1 MADFSAADVDQVRR
15 LFNPRSI
22 ALIGA
27 TDKSRWSWSIFGNLA
42 LHGFAG
48 PVYLVN
54 PRGVPVHGQQ
64 SHARIADLPEPV
76 DLAFVMV
83 PTSAVLGVLAEVAD
97 AGIPSVVLLTSGFA
111 EVGEEGAELE
121 RQVVDLARRRGL
133 TILGPN
139 GNGFINAAARITP
152 YGLPIDDPLLGGPVG
167 VVLQSGALASSVLTF
182 AQTRNVGVSLL
193 VSMGNESM
201 VSMTDVMRYLID
213 DDATRVIALF
223 VESVRRPDEFIALA
237 REALAKGKP
246 IVAIK
251 VGRSQAGAR
260 VARAHTG
267 SLVGDDAVVDA
278 VFSQHG
284 VIRVDCLE
292 DLIITA
298 GLLAATGP
306 LPGNRFGF
314 VTASGGA
321 SEIIAD
327 RAEDEGIEIPEFAPE
342 TVERLRRVVPEFAAT
357 QNPVDV
363 TGYILVDRNLLRNAL
378 TATRDDPSLDA
389 LVVVTDLPRSL
400 PADPTLIIDGLR
412 QTGELIRRSAKP
424 IVVMG
429 NTLTDITP
437 VGREVAG
444 QTGFPGVLGGIHHGL
459 TALGRAVRWSQ
470 VHRAAL
476 SAVPAVPAAVASP
489 LTVPDEPG
497 ASWSEYRASAF
508 VAEHGIPVVP
518 SVLATDPVAAA
529 EAANALGYPVVV
541 KLAADEIEHKS
552 DIGGVKVGLRDPA
565 EVMAAYADVV
575 SAGREAGA
583 DVQGALVQPQRSGG
597 IELLVGIVTDPVW
610 GQVLAVGLGGVW
622 VEILRDTAVRVL
634 PVDRDQIRQAL
645 RSLRGAQLFDG
656 PRGTEK
662 ADLDAVADAIAAAAA
677 LAGRLGDRLEALEI
691 NPLLVR
697 GSQVEALDTLITW
710 RKIESKSLYRTDRDS
725 ARLATRAF
733 AVGRRPG
740 R

>member
-1 MADFSAADVDQVRR
+1 MAAPNGPAVNETAAVDHVRR

-121 RQVVDLARRRGL
+121 RQLVDLARRRGL

-223 VESVRRPDEFIALA
+223 IESVRHPDEFIALA

-251 VGRSQAGAR
+251 VGRSQTGAR

-342 TVERLRRVVPEFAAT
+342 TVERLRQRRPRVRRHPEPGRRHRLHPRRPEPAA
-357 QNPVDV
+357 QRAHRRARRPQP
-363 TGYILVDRNLLRNAL
+363 GRARARLRPA
-378 TATRDDPSLDA
+378 AGPAGRSDA
-389 LVVVTDLPRSL
+389 DHRRL
-400 PADPTLIIDGLR
+400 PADR
-412 QTGELIRRSAKP
+412 
-424 IVVMG
+424 
-429 NTLTDITP
+429 
-437 VGREVAG
+437 
-444 QTGFPGVLGGIHHGL
+444 
-459 TALGRAVRWSQ
+459 
-470 VHRAAL
+470 RAA
-476 SAVPAVPAAVASP
+476 APQCQADHRDGQHA
-489 LTVPDEPG
+489 DRHHPG
-497 ASWSEYRASAF
+497 
-508 VAEHGIPVVP
+508 
-518 SVLATDPVAAA
+518 
-529 EAANALGYPVVV
+529 
-541 KLAADEIEHKS
+541 
-552 DIGGVKVGLRDPA
+552 
-565 EVMAAYADVV
+565 
-575 SAGREAGA
+575 
-583 DVQGALVQPQRSGG
+583 
-597 IELLVGIVTDPVW
+597 
-610 GQVLAVGLGGVW
+610 
-622 VEILRDTAVRVL
+622 
-634 PVDRDQIRQAL
+634 
-645 RSLRGAQLFDG
+645 
-656 PRGTEK
+656 
-662 ADLDAVADAIAAAAA
+662 
-677 LAGRLGDRLEALEI
+677 
-691 NPLLVR
+691 
-697 GSQVEALDTLITW
+697 
-710 RKIESKSLYRTDRDS
+710 
-725 ARLATRAF
+725 
-733 AVGRRPG
+733 RPG
-740 R
+740 RG